1 MVVPDDHTGV
11 SQYRLSSRLVRTV
24 STFAALVLVVLVSL
38 AAGFFVKEGQR
49 LEADRLAQ
57 ANALLVQE
65 VERIRGDLA
74 TLEGTLADLSSKDE
88 HYRLL
93 ANLEP
98 LDEDVKLA
106 GVGGPGS
113 RTLEG
118 TPLWQVDRELAEIT
132 FGTGEDLSSLIRRAQ
147 LLSSS
152 WTEATDSMAVQV
164 DIWQRTPSIIP
175 LPGEEGENYWTSS
188 RFSKARQH
196 PILNVTRPHKGI
208 DVVARRGT
216 EVMAA
221 AKGTIRYAGNTGGD
235 YGYMVEI
242 DHGRGIVTR
251 YAHLGRGSLTV
262 KRGQVV
268 ERGEKIAE
276 VGMTGLVTSPSLH
289 YEVIENGRPQDPAKY
304 VLGDVIAF

>member
-1 MVVPDDHTGV
+1 MVVPDDRSGV
-11 SQYRLSSRLVRTV
+11 SQYRLSSRLLSTV
-24 STFAALVLVVLVSL
+24 AIVTALVLVVLVGL
-38 AAGFFVKEGQR
+38 TADFFIKENQR
-49 LEADRLAQ
+49 QEAVRLAE

-74 TLEGTLADLSSKDE
+74 TLEGTLSTLSSKDE
-88 HYRLL
+88 KYRLL

-113 RTLEG
+113 RTLESN
-118 TPLWQVDRELAEIT
+118 PLWQVDPELATIT
-132 FGTGEDLSSLIRRAQ
+132 FGTGEDLNALIRRAQ
-147 LLSSS
+147 LLASS
-152 WTEATDSMAVQV
+152 WTEATDSMEVQV

-175 LPGEEGENYWTSS
+175 LPGQEGENYWTSS

-216 EVMAA
+216 SVLAA
-221 AKGTIRYAGNTGGD
+221 AKGTVRYAGNTGGD

-242 DHGRGIVTR
+242 DHGRGLVTR
-251 YAHLGRGSLTV
+251 YAHLGRGSVTV
-262 KRGQVV
+262 RRGEMV
-268 ERGEKIAE
+268 ERGAKIAE
-276 VGMTGLVTSPSLH
+276 VGMTGLVTNPSLH
-289 YEVIENGRPQDPAKY
+289 YEVIQNGRAQDPAKF